1 MKQPKIGCFII
12 YQLLFVLLLLLLLL
26 FILLSAKKHIIPTG
40 YFLLKL
46 IAFATDI

>member
-1 MKQPKIGCFII
+1 MKQPNIGCFII
-12 YQLLFVLLLLLLLL
+12 YQLLLLLLLLL

>member
-12 YQLLFVLLLLLLLL
+12 YQLLFVLLLLLL
-26 FILLSAKKHIIPTG
+26 FIFLSAKKYIIPTG